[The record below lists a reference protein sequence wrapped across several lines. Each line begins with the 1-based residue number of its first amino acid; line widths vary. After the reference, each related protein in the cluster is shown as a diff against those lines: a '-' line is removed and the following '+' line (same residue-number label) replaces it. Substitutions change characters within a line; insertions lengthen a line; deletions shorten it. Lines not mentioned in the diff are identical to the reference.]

1 MTEPTPKPTRP
12 AVFIEKIFPVTL
24 LNRQVYYEHGGNPF
38 KGLHRWYSRKPLSF
52 SRASVLGSLLPDSV
66 TMEEF
71 EYLLGLERRL
81 GGQPDTTTKL
91 YKTPPSPER
100 IKQVHDLCEQTWGTR
115 TPTVLDA
122 FAGGGS
128 IPFEAVRYGL
138 NVLASDLNPV
148 AVVTMKAAMEYPL
161 KFGPDLQHDIDKWV
175 KWVGD
180 EAEKRLGSFFPSGEE
195 NLPQPPFERESPP
208 ALLFKGGAEEGDAE
222 VPLEKGDLEGYNT
235 ASAEGNPPQSPFA
248 RGEAEGSEVPLEK
261 GDLGGFDRGLGGS
274 KTSHTKVQNYLWA
287 HTVVCPSCES
297 VVPLS
302 PNWWL
307 SKTSNYA
314 GAGQARKVTSDWYA
328 VKPIPNLAERR
339 VDFELVKGRK
349 GKGTTIQTPEGD
361 FDPGDFNTIS
371 RGVGKCCNCS
381 SILDDETIKA
391 YSSINDFG
399 QQLYAV
405 AFKKG
410 KGNLDFRIP
419 SQVDLDGVEKAVI
432 ELRKNEDRL
441 ILEEI
446 IPVEATSTGLHD
458 SPRNYEYGLRQ
469 YEDCF
474 NPRQLLT
481 LVTYV
486 EILNEVKEKLRAEHE
501 LEKVAAILTYLDLVL
516 DRCVDVNCRL
526 AHVNTMGP
534 KIEGASGQ
542 HSLNLFWNYPE
553 TNGSTR
559 LWQWCSDKVLS
570 DYEALCK
577 QLGLDHPS
585 LLNFQPNP
593 PSPIPVA
600 QASRLQTPPEDS
612 GPAPK
617 VRPRDEQL
625 VAQIQAM
632 AAQRNLSY
640 DSRFLPYNK
649 KLVAR
654 AKELRKN
661 MTTAEKK
668 LWHEYLK
675 TLEERFWRQRPIDH
689 FIVDFYCPSRYLVIE
704 VDGDTHSTDEAE
716 AYDAERT
723 QILEAYGL
731 TVLRF
736 TNDEVLNNFEGV
748 CAAIGEKNPP
758 QSPFARG
765 EAEGSEVPLE
775 KGDLGGCNAA
785 SAEGNPPQSPFERGE
800 AEGSEVPLEKGD
812 LGGFDRCKIVAAS
825 ADNLAHIADK
835 SLDAIVT
842 DPPYYA
848 TIQYSELSD
857 FFYVWQK
864 RVLGDIFPELYLSEL
879 TDKDREAVANPS
891 RFRNMGES
899 PEELANRD
907 YEAKMALAFAEYF
920 RVLRDDGV
928 MTVQF
933 NHKDSGAWDV
943 LAKSLIDAGFEI
955 TASWAVS
962 TENPQNLHQAQK
974 NSVSSTVLLVCRK
987 RDPNAGSAWWDDLRP
1002 ELANLVEQRAPEF
1015 EANDIGGIDLYLSAF
1030 GPALN
1035 VFSRAWPVL
1044 DSSGVEMRPEVA
1056 FGEARKAI
1064 ANYRF
1069 RKLLEADT
1077 AGFDPLTQWYILA
1090 WDAFRAREF
1099 PFDEARQLALAV
1111 GGFNVSDLA
1120 KTHKLIDSASGTCKL
1135 LTPQQRLK
1143 KRAFSTNPDEFTAAA
1158 LVDGLHAIIA
1168 LYLEEQSIDPVRR
1181 FLKTTGL
1188 LSNDLFMRAWEVALK
1203 AIPHIGDERKRMVEE
1218 KALADLWLAMDEIQA
1233 KVLYVQPELEF
1244 QGGQMGLF

>member
-1 MTEPTPKPTRP
+1 MTDPKPTRP

-24 LNRQVYYEHGGNPF
+24 LNKQVYYEHGGNPF

-52 SRASVLGSLLPDSV
+52 SRASVLGSLLPDTV

-71 EYLLGLERRL
+71 EYLLGLNRRVA
-81 GGQPDTTTKL
+81 GHPDSTTKL

-100 IKQVHDLCEQTWGTR
+100 IKQVHDLCEQTWGMR

-138 NVLASDLNPV
+138 TVLASDLNPV

-161 KFGPDLQHDIDKWV
+161 KFGPDLQHEIDKWV

-180 EAEKRLGSFFPSGEE
+180 EAEKRLGEFFPSQEGE
-195 NLPQPPFERESPP
+195 
-208 ALLFKGGAEEGDAE
+208 
-222 VPLEKGDLEGYNT
+222 T
-235 ASAEGNPPQSPFA
+235 
-248 RGEAEGSEVPLEK
+248 
-261 GDLGGFDRGLGGS
+261 
-274 KTSHTKVQNYLWA
+274 VQNYFWA
-287 HTVVCPSCES
+287 HTVICPKCQS
-297 VVPLS
+297 VAPLS
-302 PNWWL
+302 SGWWL
-307 SKTSNYA
+307 DKSS
-314 GAGQARKVTSDWYA
+314 SA
-328 VKPIPNLAERR
+328 VKNKKACSARPIPDLENKNVL
-339 VDFELVKGRK
+339 FEVIQGEVKNGAMK
-349 GKGTTIQTPEGD
+349 AASSEYFPDLNTSMNNGT
-361 FDPGDFNTIS
+361 
-371 RGVGKCCNCS
+371 GKCLNCGE
-381 SILDDETIKA
+381 ILLDELI
-391 YSSINDFG
+391 Y
-399 QQLYAV
+399 QQGREGLMDHQIYAV
-405 AFKKG
+405 AYRKG
-410 KGNLDFRIP
+410 QGSLKFRSPTEIDFAGFRKSKIFLEDNFSEWKSLGMVPDVEIP
-419 SQVDLDGVEKAVI
+419 HGHQFAERSSLLQQGIDNWTKA
-432 ELRKNEDRL
+432 
-441 ILEEI
+441 
-446 IPVEATSTGLHD
+446 
-458 SPRNYEYGLRQ
+458 
-469 YEDCF
+469 F
-474 NPRQLLT
+474 NTRQLLT
-481 LVTYV
+481 LVLLADIINQAKSKIDQEYTPDKSQALSV
-486 EILNEVKEKLRAEHE
+486 
-501 LEKVAAILTYLDLVL
+501 YLSLMF
-516 DRCVDVNCRL
+516 DRCVDINSRFTHLNPSGTWGIQMSSAQHALNLMWNYVEASGSEKLWPIYSKTVKN
-526 AHVNTMGP
+526 GYP
-534 KIEGASGQ
+534 KI
-542 HSLNLFWNYPE
+542 
-553 TNGSTR
+553 
-559 LWQWCSDKVLS
+559 C
-570 DYEALCK
+570 
-577 QLGLDHPS
+577 
-585 LLNFQPNP
+585 
-593 PSPIPVA
+593 
-600 QASRLQTPPEDS
+600 
-612 GPAPK
+612 
-617 VRPRDEQL
+617 
-625 VAQIQAM
+625 
-632 AAQRNLSY
+632 
-640 DSRFLPYNK
+640 
-649 KLVAR
+649 
-654 AKELRKN
+654 
-661 MTTAEKK
+661 
-668 LWHEYLK
+668 EYLGIEANSTKIPGLLESCIK
-675 TLEERFWRQRPIDH
+675 TIQ
-689 FIVDFYCPSRYLVIE
+689 IE
-704 VDGDTHSTDEAE
+704 SG
-716 AYDAERT
+716 
-723 QILEAYGL
+723 
-731 TVLRF
+731 
-736 TNDEVLNNFEGV
+736 
-748 CAAIGEKNPP
+748 
-758 QSPFARG
+758 
-765 EAEGSEVPLE
+765 
-775 KGDLGGCNAA
+775 
-785 SAEGNPPQSPFERGE
+785 
-800 AEGSEVPLEKGD
+800 
-812 LGGFDRCKIVAAS
+812 S
-825 ADNLAHIADK
+825 ADNLSHISDK
-835 SLDAIVT
+835 EIFCIVT

-848 TIQYSELSD
+848 SIQYAEISD

-864 RVLGDIFPELYLSEL
+864 RTLGDIFPEFYFSEL

-891 RFRNMGES
+891 RFRNMGKS

-1069 RKLLEADT
+1069 RKLLKADT

-1143 KRAFSTNPDEFTAAA
+1143 KRAFSTNPDEFTAIA

-1233 KVLYVQPELEF
+1233 KVLYVQPELAFEE
-1244 QGGQMGLF
+1244 GQMGLF